1 LLISWTSTANSSIF
15 EDLRAYKKT
24 VKNLSCVLNS
34 WLMLQDLALALRLQA
49 LDRKIMSLENEIATL
64 PKHIA
69 EIEKKLESHTRRL
82 EVDRAALAANQRER
96 KKLEGDIETHEQKI
110 SKLRDQTLQ
119 AKTNEQYRA
128 FQNEIGYVEGEIRKA
143 EDRILDLMEQSE
155 PLEKNFKAA
164 EVELKTQQQHVEAE
178 KKRARERTAID
189 KQELE
194 RTNAERQTVVTE
206 MAPAFYRD
214 YERIRKKT
222 RNHAIADA
230 TEGRCDACQIAL
242 RPQFFQ
248 DLRRGDKIMFC
259 ESCGRLLTYNPVVD
273 VAGDIA
279 ASQQIA

>member
-1 LLISWTSTANSSIF
+1 
-15 EDLRAYKKT
+15 
-24 VKNLSCVLNS
+24 V
-34 WLMLQDLALALRLQA
+34 
-49 LDRKIMSLENEIATL
+49 SLENEIATL

-69 EIEKKLESHTRRL
+69 EIEKKLESHSRRL
-82 EVDRAALAANQRER
+82 DVDRAALSANQRER
-96 KKLEGDIETHEQKI
+96 KKLEGDTQVHEQKI

-128 FQNEIGYVEGEIRKA
+128 FQNEIAYIEGEIRKA

-155 PLEKNFKAA
+155 ALEKNARAA
-164 EVELKTQQQHVEAE
+164 ELDLRTEQQHVEAE
-178 KKRARERTAID
+178 KKKALERTAID

-194 RTNAERQTVVTE
+194 RNNSERQTVVAE
-206 MAPAFYRD
+206 MTPAFYRD

-222 RNHAIADA
+222 RNHPIADA

-248 DLRRGDKIMFC
+248 DLRRGDKIMLC
-259 ESCGRLLTYNPVVD
+259 ESCGRILTYNPVVD